1 MSAVRAAETLLGPG
15 RGAAGACA
23 LVWVEGPD
31 AAGFL
36 QGLLTADVA
45 GLEPGATAY
54 SLVLDNRGRIQG
66 DMRVHRDGEDAFTL
80 VVEAGQGEAVAELL
94 HRYHFSEDLEVIG
107 PEPFALVTAAA
118 GVEAPEGAADL
129 VLPGRLPGT
138 VDLVAA
144 DAEELMA
151 AAGLAP
157 APAEALET
165 LRVEAGVPRFGV
177 DMGTSTLVQEAGL
190 EHVAVSFEKGC
201 YLGQET
207 VARAQHRGR
216 VNRRLRGLFLPAP
229 AAAGAEVH
237 HEGRAAGRL
246 TSVAVSPAHGAIGLA
261 TLRREVPP
269 GAEVAVDGV
278 DAPARVVEL
287 PFG

>member
-1 MSAVRAAETLLGPG
+1 VSAVRAAESLIGPG
-15 RGAAGACA
+15 RAVVGASA

-31 AAGFL
+31 AEGFL

-45 GLEPGATAY
+45 PLGPGGAAY

-66 DMRVHRDGEDAFTL
+66 DMRVHRDGQDAFTL
-80 VVEAGQGEAVAELL
+80 VLEPGQGEAIAEIL
-94 HRYHFSEDLEVIG
+94 HRYHFSEDLEIIG
-107 PEPFALVTAAA
+107 PEAFALLSVAA
-118 GVEAPEGAADL
+118 GAAVPEGAADL
-129 VLPGRLPGT
+129 VLPGRVPGT
-138 VDLVAA
+138 VDLVTGDA
-144 DAEELMA
+144 DALLA
-151 AAGLAP
+151 AAGLA
-157 APAEALET
+157 AVPAEALET
-165 LRVEAGVPRFGV
+165 LRVESGVPRFGV

-190 EHVAVSFEKGC
+190 ENVAVSFEKGC

-216 VNRRLRGLFLPAP
+216 VNRRLRGLLLPAP

-246 TSVAVSPAHGAIGLA
+246 TSAAASPALGPIGLA

-269 GAEVAVDGV
+269 GAEVGVEGLDGT
-278 DAPARVVEL
+278 ARVVEL